1 MTRLAVE
8 EGREKTG
15 DLQIS
20 VYHSV
25 TSEGY
30 SRRLVFPE
38 DIFEGESPTD
48 MEALLALL
56 CLLLGDSISISNFI
70 LLILTLS
77 GVPIS

>member
-1 MTRLAVE
+1 MSCL
-8 EGREKTG
+8 
-15 DLQIS
+15 S
-20 VYHSV
+20 VLDHN
-25 TSEGY
+25 ERRD

-38 DIFEGESPTD
+38 ESLEGESPTD
-48 MEALLALL
+48 VEALLARL